1 MNLKDSN
8 SGLLAWRKCALI
20 HGVIFPAPLNIN
32 TCNLEGF
39 GVIFSIT
46 NKAISVQYWLDC
58 WGIFRYHKN
67 FPLQKFG
74 MDINK
79 PNPLHIPRGQVS
91 PCRGEMLRLAPP
103 WNGPSSPPTSQY
115 GPGNCEVKDV
125 SFSPLVFLFHHSAGH
140 CPSPAAGLLYSG
152 SYRAPYHLAFCRQ
165 VPCFPL
171 GTSPSAI
178 DFSKSG

>member
-1 MNLKDSN
+1 MQFGGIWCYFFQFSPSPTKQSQFSTGWTAEASSDTIKISHYKSLEWTSINQTHSIFLEAKWVPAE
-8 SGLLAWRKCALI
+8 GKCWDWHLPEMD
-20 HGVIFPAPLNIN
+20 HQV
-32 TCNLEGF
+32 
-39 GVIFSIT
+39 
-46 NKAISVQYWLDC
+46 
-58 WGIFRYHKN
+58 
-67 FPLQKFG
+67 LQ
-74 MDINK
+74 
-79 PNPLHIPRGQVS
+79 PHS
-91 PCRGEMLRLAPP
+91 
-103 WNGPSSPPTSQY
+103 Y